1 MRRFAWARWL
11 TASALVALGG
21 CANSSMVMKGNLDKL
36 QQQQLA
42 MSRQNQELQSRA
54 AALDGDNQEL
64 EKLLAQSRQAN
75 KVLEDQLAVV
85 RQQLGGVTSQLA
97 RLREDKE
104 ASEEEARTLTAS
116 LRRQRGVSIPA
127 NNSLLQTLP
136 AIHLPGVHV
145 RQDGEVIRVELPG
158 GRLFDPGTARLRQ
171 DAVPLIVDA
180 VNEVL
185 RTYRDQIIGVEGHT
199 ESGPIQSTQWR
210 NNVQLSAGRAMAVH
224 EVLLTRARLDAGQMF
239 VVGHGA
245 SHPVVSNA
253 TPAGKQR
260 NSRVELVVY
269 PERRRQ

>member
-1 MRRFAWARWL
+1 MRRLAWARWL
-11 TASALVALGG
+11 TAFAPVVLAG

-42 MSRQNQELQSRA
+42 ISNQNRELQSRV
-54 AALDGDNQEL
+54 AALDRDNQEL

-75 KVLEDQLAVV
+75 RVLEDQLAVV
-85 RQQLGGVTSQLA
+85 RQQLSGVTSQLA
-97 RLREDKE
+97 RLREEKK

-116 LRRQRGVSIPA
+116 LHRQRGVSIPA
-127 NNSLLQTLP
+127 NTSLQQTLP
-136 AIHLPGVHV
+136 AIRTPGVHV
-145 RQDGEVIRVELPG
+145 RQDGEVIRVELPSG
-158 GRLFDPGTARLRQ
+158 KLFDPGTARLRQ
-171 DAVPLIVDA
+171 EGISLIVEA

-185 RTYRDQIIGVEGHT
+185 RTYPDQIIGVEGHT

-224 EVLLTRARLDAGQMF
+224 EVLLTRVRMDAGQLF

-269 PERRRQ
+269 PERKGQ